1 MIETSAWDTIRP
13 LFRELGLDPV
23 RVENV
28 LHPGHPDLDYTHG
41 SIELKYLPEWP
52 KRATTKVKL
61 PEFTGEQVAWLT
73 RRWDKGGLAWLLVR
87 VGSEW
92 FLWPGSMTRDVR
104 RGLTQAEWR
113 ERSSFILAQPISR
126 ESRDRLKDMLT
137 GKAGA
142 G

>member
-1 MIETSAWDTIRP
+1 MIETTAWDSARP

-52 KRATTKVKL
+52 KRASTKVRL

-73 RRWDKGGLAWLLVR
+73 RRWEKGGLAWLLVR

-92 FLWPGSMTRDVR
+92 FLWPGNMTRDVR

-113 ERSSFILAQPISR
+113 ERSSYILAQPFISVQ
-126 ESRDRLKDMLT
+126 KQGFKNMLVR
-137 GKAGA
+137 GS
-142 G
+142 